1 MTTKH
6 RRNAAARL
14 LFRLL
19 DKAGHIADVD
29 RYAVRLTAAVLVE
42 VEALQAFCDQH
53 GTTYEV
59 VGRSGDVYTK
69 HRPEH
74 QQLNDARTR
83 LLALLRELGMTPA
96 ARRRIE
102 REERTSDPLAEL
114 LAGV

>member
-1 MTTKH
+1 MTTEH
-6 RRNAAARL
+6 RRKAAARL

-19 DKAGHIADVD
+19 EQAGHLHTVD
-29 RYAVRLTAAVLVE
+29 RYTVHLTASVLVE
-42 VEALQAFCDQH
+42 VEALQRFADRH

-96 ARRRIE
+96 ARRRVQIE
-102 REERTSDPLAEL
+102 QHEADPLAEL
-114 LAGV
+114 LARV